1 MSNQVLK
8 LKKESEDRRFRR
20 ATVSLKGALR
30 IPDLG
35 VEMVRTK
42 DISEGGIGVST
53 IGPCAVDIGSEVQL
67 HLNGI
72 ISSEDTTRLETYS
85 MEVVYLNGSDIGLS
99 FL

>member
-1 MSNQVLK
+1 M
-8 LKKESEDRRFRR
+8 
-20 ATVSLKGALR
+20 SLKGALR
-30 IPDLG
+30 IPHLG
-35 VEMVRTK
+35 GEMVRTM

-53 IGPCAVDIGSEVQL
+53 IGACAVDIGSEVQL

-85 MEVVYLNGSDIGLS
+85 MKVVYLNGSDIGLS